1 MSNGEATT
9 KSTTAKE
16 RIVALEAALAS
27 ERTALASER
36 AALAEMTRQRDVLR
50 ASHDRLRLEL
60 ALLQR
65 RIFVAKAERVDTAQL
80 ELEFATTLAALD
92 RLGGPLPT
100 PATETSDPPNGKPKK
115 KPTGRRDLRQLP
127 LEEVR
132 VEIIDEL
139 FEQLVVDG
147 KATRIGFEESCK
159 VAWKRGGMRRLV
171 VARVKYCAVD
181 ARGETV
187 VETAPMPPEC
197 FPRSLAA
204 PSMLAH
210 ILTDKFCD
218 GLPLHRIADR
228 LGRDGVAIDRG
239 TMSRWVE
246 DAGAT
251 AGATVIAA
259 ARKEAWATAFCIATD
274 ATGVAIQPPRR
285 FDDKR
290 QACRRGHFFVLIADR
305 DHIFFEYTPKEASL
319 VLEDMFRGFSGY
331 VQADAKS
338 VYDIIFRP
346 PKKPPDDDA
355 IVDVRYEVG
364 CWAHCRRKFWEAASA
379 KSEVGREGLARIGH
393 IFMLEDAWHADPP
406 DVVQRRR
413 RQHLRPHMDA
423 FFAWAE
429 IEYQRVRD
437 ERGMV
442 RSALGYAIRQKD
454 ALMRVLDDGRL
465 ILENNRSVSC
475 QSPTPNLC
483 GSTCVNLSTDP
494 QHCSTCSMTCSYPHA
509 GALCSGGACQMGTCS
524 SGYGDCVNGPID
536 GCETYVLG
544 SDAANCGGCNMVCK
558 VGQKCNSGSC
568 GEIQVTCSSAGVTCT
583 QAGCYQAGRYSISSG
598 GGIVVDLNTAR
609 RLWTRAPFATNG
621 HSVAA
626 MTCSTLALEGINAW
640 RLPAYTEIQPLQF
653 MTGGLNG
660 CPTCFPAIDQAAFKN
675 IDYTTQYWTSDYNS
689 SKAGWDT
696 PNFCDG
702 RNNYFDATGPLPFL
716 CTHDP
721 LP

>member
-1 MSNGEATT
+1 MSNGEVTT
-9 KSTTAKE
+9 KSTTAEE

-27 ERTALASER
+27 ERN
-36 AALAEMTRQRDVLR
+36 ALAEMTRQRDVLR

-92 RLGGPLPT
+92 RLGGPLPL
-100 PATETSDPPNGKPKK
+100 PATETSESPNGKPKK

-147 KATRIGFEESCK
+147 KASRIGFEESCK

-181 ARGETV
+181 ARGETM

-218 GLPLHRIADR
+218 GLPLHRIEDR

-259 ARKEAWATAFCIATD
+259 AREEAWATAFCIATD

-290 QACRRGHFFVLIADR
+290 QACRRGHFFVQIADR
-305 DHIFFEYTPKEASL
+305 DHIFFEYTPKETSL

-331 VQADAKS
+331 IQADAKS

-346 PKKPPDDDA
+346 PKISADDDDN
-355 IVDVRYEVG
+355 IVDIRYEVG

-406 DVVQRRR
+406 DVVQRLR

-429 IEYQRVRD
+429 VEYQRVRN

-442 RSALGYAIRQKD
+442 RSALGYAIRQKA
-454 ALMRVLDDGRL
+454 ALLRVLDDGRL
-465 ILENNRSVSC
+465 VLENNRSERELRKIAVGRKGW
-475 QSPTPNLC
+475 LF
-483 GSTCVNLSTDP
+483 
-494 QHCSTCSMTCSYPHA
+494 
-509 GALCSGGACQMGTCS
+509 
-524 SGYGDCVNGPID
+524 I
-536 GCETYVLG
+536 G
-544 SDAANCGGCNMVCK
+544 SDDHA
-558 VGQKCNSGSC
+558 
-568 GEIQVTCSSAGVTCT
+568 ESAGHIFSLIASARLHQLDPEAYLRDLFRVL
-583 QAGCYQAGRYSISSG
+583 AHWPRDRY
-598 GGIVVDLNTAR
+598 LELAPKY
-609 RLWTRAPFATNG
+609 WAATRARLDEAE
-621 HSVAA
+621 
-626 MTCSTLALEGINAW
+626 LAREV
-640 RLPAYTEIQPLQF
+640 
-653 MTGGLNG
+653 
-660 CPTCFPAIDQAAFKN
+660 
-675 IDYTTQYWTSDYNS
+675 
-689 SKAGWDT
+689 GWLT
-696 PNFCDG
+696 IP
-702 RNNYFDATGPLPFL
+702 PPSE
-716 CTHDP
+716 
-721 LP
+721 